1 MPRRH
6 VCKRI
11 ARAQVVD
18 MFGAALPVAALQFA
32 AIRELV
38 TPGDNGVLFED
49 APGLAERL
57 RELLDGF
64 CGDEGDDSDGAVDE
78 SLRDSGTSA
87 LATLRAG
94 AARWA
99 AVRWQD
105 AWAAHAAP
113 LFEAP

>member
-1 MPRRH
+1 MRWLS
-6 VCKRI
+6 
-11 ARAQVVD
+11 QVVD

-49 APGLAERL
+49 APGLAARL

-64 CGDEGDDSDGAVDE
+64 CGDAGEGDACDDE
-78 SLRDSGTSA
+78 DPVRDSGTRV

-113 LFEAP
+113 LFEQP